1 MVAHLGWEPAGSRR
15 DVQAPGGRHC
25 PFERL
30 EDSGVAGKP
39 ADQLRGPPGASG
51 PGGVGGAGLLG
62 GWAPPRPT
70 VLGVV
75 VAGGPGGRE
84 GQVRRTPACAGGFQ
98 DPPCCPSWS
107 LLVRAGVEDAQA
119 GQ

>member
-62 GWAPPRPT
+62 GWAPLRPA

-84 GQVRRTPACAGGFQ
+84 GQVQRTPACAGGFQ
-98 DPPCCPSWS
+98 APPCCPSWS
-107 LLVRAGVEDAQA
+107 LLVRAGVGGAQA